1 MNQVGR
7 YQVLEELGRGATG
20 IVYKALDPA
29 IARTVAIKTID
40 LRELTNPDERQ
51 RVRDRLLREAQSAG
65 LLSHP
70 NIVTIYDVLEKED
83 YAYIFMEFVNGAS
96 LEAMLR
102 KRTLP
107 ESAALLQFLRQ
118 VADALDY
125 AHRKGIVHRD
135 IKPANIIIS
144 EGTPH
149 AERLAKIADFGVAK
163 FVSHEVTH
171 SGTMIGTP
179 NYMSPEQIQ
188 GLTVDGRSDQFSL
201 AVIVYEL
208 LTGVKPFTGEN
219 LPALFYQICKHDPR
233 PVEQGNNSLNETVGK
248 VLGRALSKDPNER
261 FPTCL
266 AFTGALTIALGD
278 CPGWV
283 YVPRATAA
291 SNGAL
296 EETSA
301 GTPAGA
307 GKGITA
313 RPLTAKPN
321 EPTRVRKTEPV
332 AVVPSFELAPLPK
345 RRREEQE
352 QLDTEEPQE
361 GGSFLKKLALIL
373 AMCFAIA
380 GAIVFIVRW
389 NSGPAVPVQVLDTK
403 AAPMTPPP
411 DVSDTTAPPA
421 ASAEKAQPKL
431 TEPVRTPLTR
441 PTPTLRAAN
450 KQEAIQAP
458 QFTTPSRASANN
470 DVELL
475 TNPAGARV
483 VVDGDA
489 ALACTTP
496 CTLPLPNGRHTL
508 LVTVNGYETARRIF
522 NVPDDDSIYLAMRKD
537 TGALVVTSTPSG
549 ATVFV
554 DGQDAGHTPV
564 TLHLSLGTHRL
575 VWLYGGNQH
584 QETVEIQNG
593 IQARGFHFQ

>member
-1 MNQVGR
+1 VNQVGR
-7 YQVLEELGRGATG
+7 YQILEELGRGATG

-51 RVRDRLLREAQSAG
+51 RVRERLLREAQSAG

-83 YAYIFMEFVNGAS
+83 YAYIFMEYVNGAS
-96 LEAMLR
+96 LEMMLR
-102 KRTLP
+102 NRKLP
-107 ESAALLQFLRQ
+107 DSTALLQFLRQ

-144 EGTPH
+144 EGVPH
-149 AERLAKIADFGVAK
+149 GERLAKIADFGVAK

-219 LPALFYQICKHDPR
+219 LPALFYQICKQDPK
-233 PVEQGNNSLNETVGK
+233 PVEQVNSSLSETVGK

-266 AFTGALTIALGD
+266 GFTGALTIALGD
-278 CPGWV
+278 CPGWI
-283 YVPRATAA
+283 YIPRAAA
-291 SNGAL
+291 PGNRVL

-301 GTPAGA
+301 GGTATPNKA
-307 GKGITA
+307 IA
-313 RPLTAKPN
+313 RPATAKPN
-321 EPTRVRKTEPV
+321 EPTRVRKPEPV
-332 AVVPSFELAPLPK
+332 ASVVTGYELAPLPK
-345 RRREEQE
+345 RRREEIE
-352 QLDTEEPQE
+352 ELDTEEAPE
-361 GGSFLKKLALIL
+361 RGSFAKKLALIL

-380 GAIVFIVRW
+380 AAIVFIVRW
-389 NSGPAVPVQVLDTK
+389 NSGPAMPAQVLDTK
-403 AAPMTPPP
+403 AAPVTPPP
-411 DVSDTTAPPA
+411 DMSETTVPVPT
-421 ASAEKAQPKL
+421 SKKPTPKL
-431 TEPVRTPLTR
+431 TPQPVRTQA
-441 PTPTLRAAN
+441 TPTLRAAN
-450 KQEAIQAP
+450 KQEAIPVPPSNAEGQAP
-458 QFTTPSRASANN
+458 GE
-470 DVELL
+470 VELL
-475 TNPAGARV
+475 SDPPGAQMM
-483 VVDGDA
+483 VDGNS
-489 ALACTTP
+489 ALTCTTP
-496 CTLPLPNGRHTL
+496 CTLTLPSGRHTL
-508 LVTVNGYETARRIF
+508 TAEINGYEMARRIF
-522 NVPDDDSIYLAMRKD
+522 RVPTDRSLYLALVKN
-537 TGALVVTSTPSG
+537 TGALVVTSVPSG

-575 VWLYGGNQH
+575 VWMYGESQH
-584 QETVEIQNG
+584 QETVQIESG
-593 IQARGFHFQ
+593 IQARGFRFE